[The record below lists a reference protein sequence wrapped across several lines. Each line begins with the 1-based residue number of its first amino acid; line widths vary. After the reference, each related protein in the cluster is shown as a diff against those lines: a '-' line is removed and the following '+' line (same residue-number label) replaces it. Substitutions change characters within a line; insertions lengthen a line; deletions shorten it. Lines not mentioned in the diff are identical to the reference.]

1 MKILWFTWKDHLH
14 PFSGGAESVDK
25 HLAQKLASDGH
36 ELIMITG
43 GYENCEKEEIINGY
57 KIIRVGN
64 LFTVYYEAFRYYK
77 KHLSNWPDLIIEEIN
92 TIPFMTQWYA
102 KQKRV
107 LLIYQ
112 LCRKIWFY
120 QLPLPFS
127 LIGYLLEPI
136 YLFFLRKNKALTESQ
151 STKDDLQIYGFKEKN
166 INVFPIC
173 IDIKPLSSIN
183 NKQTFQYFTILSLG
197 AIRNM
202 KRTLDQIKAFE
213 FAKKEIPELKMKVAG
228 LPIGSYGK
236 KVLEY
241 ITNSPFKKD
250 IEYIG
255 KVSIQE
261 KIDLM
266 KKSHLILVTSVKEGW
281 GLIVTEAGSQGTP
294 AIVYNVDGLRDSV
307 DDRETGV
314 ILNSKNKPE
323 ELAKKIIELH
333 KDKKMYLKLSE
344 KTLENSKKY
353 TLTTMFEEFKKNILS
368 L

>member
-43 GYENCEKEEIINGY
+43 GYENCKKDETVNGY

-64 LFTVYYEAFRYYK
+64 LFTVYFEAFRYYK
-77 KHLSNWPDLIIEEIN
+77 KNLSNWPDIIIEEIN

-102 KQKRV
+102 KQKRF

-112 LCRKIWFY
+112 LCREIWFY
-120 QLPLPFS
+120 QLKFPLS

-136 YLFFLRKNKALTESQ
+136 YLLFLRKNKVLTESQ
-151 STKDDLQIYGFKEKN
+151 STKDDLQRYGFKKEN
-166 INVFPIC
+166 INIFPIC
-173 IDIKPLSSIN
+173 LDIAPLISISDKKTYEN
-183 NKQTFQYFTILSLG
+183 FTILSLG

-213 FAKKEIPELKMKVAG
+213 IAKKDITELKMKIAG

-236 KVLEY
+236 KVIKY
-241 ITNSPFKKD
+241 IENSPYKKD

-307 DDRETGV
+307 VNGESGV
-314 ILNSKNKPE
+314 VLKNGNNCK
-323 ELAKKIIELH
+323 ELAKKIVEIYNN
-333 KDKKMYLKLSE
+333 KKMYLKLSE
-344 KTLENSKKY
+344 KVLENSKKY
-353 TLTTMFEEFKKNILS
+353 TLTNTYNEFKKNILS

>member
-1 MKILWFTWKDHLH
+1 
-14 PFSGGAESVDK
+14 
-25 HLAQKLASDGH
+25 
-36 ELIMITG
+36 
-43 GYENCEKEEIINGY
+43 
-57 KIIRVGN
+57 
-64 LFTVYYEAFRYYK
+64 
-77 KHLSNWPDLIIEEIN
+77 
-92 TIPFMTQWYA
+92 MTQWYA

-183 NKQTFQYFTILSLG
+183 NKQTFQDFTILSLG

>member
-14 PFSGGAESVDK
+14 PFAGGAENVDK
-25 HLAQKLASDGH
+25 FIAQKLASEGH
-36 ELIMITG
+36 DLIMITG
-43 GYENCEKEEIINGY
+43 GYENCKKEETVNGY
-57 KIIRVGN
+57 KIKRVGN
-64 LFTVYYEAFRYYK
+64 LFTVYIEAFRYYK

-112 LCRKIWFY
+112 LCREIWFY

-136 YLFFLRKNKALTESQ
+136 YLFFLRKKALTESQ

-183 NKQTFQYFTILSLG
+183 NKQTFQDFTILSLG

-236 KVLEY
+236 KVLEC
-241 ITNSPFKKD
+241 IKNSPFKKD
-250 IEYIG
+250 IEYFG
-255 KVSIQE
+255 KVSREQ
-261 KIDLM
+261 KIELM
-266 KKSHLILVTSVKEGW
+266 RKSHLILFTSVKEGW

-294 AIVYNVDGLRDSV
+294 AIVYDVDGLRDIVVES
-307 DDRETGV
+307 ETGV

-323 ELAKKIIELH
+323 ELAKKII
-333 KDKKMYLKLSE
+333 
-344 KTLENSKKY
+344 
-353 TLTTMFEEFKKNILS
+353 
-368 L
+368 